1 MKIIC
6 KKIVKKLIK
15 KKIKISVAESCS
27 GGMLSSQ
34 ITSISGSS
42 KVFKLGLVV
51 YSNQS
56 KIKVLNISKKI
67 IGKYGAVSEKV
78 CSTMVKNVGKIGN
91 TSMSVSVTGIAGPA
105 GGTQKKP
112 VGLVYIGV
120 KKGNKIKIK
129 KYLFKNKGRSYI
141 QKVTVNKCLRLILSS
156 LK

>member
-42 KVFKLGLVV
+42 KVFNLGLVV